1 MTEPNYDPLF
11 LNNTNGNL
19 DNDPVK
25 ELSQEEF
32 NKLDVHYKIP
42 DKNHS
47 TKDDPDP
54 FIVEGES
61 LIGNCIYFNKIG
73 GFERLINSENFD
85 DNKLKD
91 NLLLKLFT
99 PNVNDDKVNALKI
112 RIFLLLLLKIKEEN
126 FVKWLNEYNKQVL
139 KIATHDTYGYNW
151 TKEGIILTEILDPS
165 KVVERQKLRTELEE
179 MKNTCPEASCAMDH
193 KPNLWDFL
201 CCFKPK
207 AGKYSGGKKKSKKYI
222 KNKQKTKHRRRKN
235 KLKTYRKQRSL

>member
-1 MTEPNYDPLF
+1 MTEPNYDRLF
-11 LNNTNGNL
+11 LDVTNFVNL

-25 ELSQEEF
+25 ELSQKEF

-42 DKNHS
+42 DKNRAE
-47 TKDDPDP
+47 D

-61 LIGNCIYFNKIG
+61 LIGNCIRYNKIG

-112 RIFLLLLLKIKEEN
+112 RIFLLLLLKIKEKN
-126 FVKWLNEYNKQVL
+126 FVKWLNEKVL
-139 KIATHDTYGYNW
+139 KIATDAYFGYNW
-151 TKEGIILTEILDPS
+151 TKEGINLTEILNPS

-179 MKNTCPEASCAMDH
+179 MENTCPEASCAMDH
-193 KPNLWDFL
+193 KPNWLNFIL
-201 CCFKPK
+201 CCFKK
-207 AGKYSGGKKKSKKYI
+207 AEKNSGGKKKSKKYI
-222 KNKQKTKHRRRKN
+222 KNKQKTKHHRRKN
-235 KLKTYRKQRSL
+235 KLKTYRKQHSL